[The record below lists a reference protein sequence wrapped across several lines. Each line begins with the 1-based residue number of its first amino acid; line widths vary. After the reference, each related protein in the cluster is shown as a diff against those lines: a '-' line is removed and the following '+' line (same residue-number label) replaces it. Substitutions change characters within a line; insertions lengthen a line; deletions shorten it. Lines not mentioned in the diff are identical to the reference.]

1 MSFVYPSFLYALF
14 AVLIPIIIHLFNFR
28 KYKTVYFTNVKFL
41 KELQQESQ
49 SKSRLKELLI
59 LASRILA
66 ISCLVFAFAQPVL
79 KDKNTKVKVGQ
90 KAVGIYID
98 NSFSMEGVN
107 KNGAL
112 VANAQKRAIE
122 IVNAFGSSDK
132 FQIITNDFEGK
143 HQRFLSKE
151 EITDAINEIK
161 ISSAVKPLSLVLKRQ
176 NDFLKTSRFNDLR
189 EFIITDLQKS
199 TCDITNL
206 QNDTLIN
213 TTIIPLLANNT
224 DNVYLDSCWFEN
236 PVQQKGMIQKL
247 NVRIWNKS
255 NKVIESGSIKLFI
268 NQKQT
273 AIASYSAEPNS
284 KTLTKII
291 FECKDEGYNFC
302 SLKTDDYPI
311 TFDDELFFAFN
322 SKLNINAVVVNGKT
336 TSTSSYFKTLMQN
349 DSLFSFKET
358 NEQSIDFAA
367 FTPANIIFLN
377 ELEAFSSGLISELNK
392 FIEKGGYLVIIP
404 SYKANITSY
413 NEFYKNF
420 QIPFI
425 ANSDSTKLKLEKT
438 DFKQGFYEGVFDKI
452 DERIDLPQ
460 IQKHFIFNLN
470 SKTNFIAV
478 LKLQNGETWLGEL
491 PVKNSKIYVFGSSF
505 DLNSTNF
512 CKHALFVP
520 TIYKIGINSL
530 KPVPLYY
537 CTQTNSAIHLNAPKE
552 QSEEPVHITEHINK
566 LASPGANH
574 AMAGLYDVIPETKIV
589 NNQLNIFTQNQITNP
604 GFYSVSFKNS
614 PLLALAFNYN
624 RIESNLS
631 FYTVEELEKTIEQN
645 HLTSFKTLLA
655 GEKSLSSGVTDISGN
670 TKLWKLFVIL
680 TLLFIAIEIALIKL
694 FRS

>member
-14 AVLIPIIIHLFNFR
+14 AILIPIIIHLFNFR

-41 KELQQESQ
+41 KELKQESQ

-66 ISCLVFAFAQPVL
+66 ISCMVFAFAQPVL
-79 KDKNTKVKVGQ
+79 KDKNTKIKVGQ
-90 KAVGIYID
+90 KAIGIYID

-112 VANAQKRAIE
+112 IANAQKRALE
-122 IVNAFGSSDK
+122 IVNAFNSSDK

-151 EITDAINEIK
+151 EMIDAINEIK
-161 ISSAVKPLSLVLKRQ
+161 ISPAVKPLSLVLKRQ
-176 NDFLKTSRFNDLR
+176 NDFLKTSKFNDLR
-189 EFIITDLQKS
+189 EFIITDLQQS
-199 TCDITNL
+199 TCDINNL
-206 QNDTLIN
+206 FNDTLI
-213 TTIIPLLANNT
+213 TSTIIPLFSNNN
-224 DNVYLDSCWFEN
+224 DNIYIDSCWFEN
-236 PVQQKGMIQKL
+236 PVQQMGIIQKL

-255 NKVIESGSIKLFI
+255 SKPVESGAIKLFI

-273 AIASYSAEPNS
+273 AITTFSAETNS
-284 KTLTKII
+284 KALTKII
-291 FECKDEGYNFC
+291 FECKEDGYNFC

-322 SKLNINAVVVNGKT
+322 SKLNINALIVNGKT
-336 TSTSSYFKTLMQN
+336 TTTTSFFKTLMQN
-349 DSLFSFKET
+349 DSLFNYNET
-358 NEQSIDFAA
+358 NEQAVDFAL
-367 FTPANIIFLN
+367 FNQANIIFLN
-377 ELEAFSSGLISELNK
+377 ELESFSSGLISELNK
-392 FIEKGGYLVIIP
+392 FIDKGGHLVIIP
-404 SYKANITSY
+404 SYKANLTSY

-420 QIPFI
+420 QIPLM
-425 ANSDSTKLKLEKT
+425 AGTDSTKLKLEKT

-470 SKTNFIAV
+470 TRSNFVPV

-491 PVKNSKIYVFGSSF
+491 PLKSAKVYVFASSF
-505 DLNSTNF
+505 NINAANF

-520 TIYKIGINSL
+520 TIYKMGINTL
-530 KPVPLYY
+530 KPMPLYY
-537 CTQTNSAIHLNAPKE
+537 YTLTNSAIHLNAPKE
-552 QSEEPVHITEHINK
+552 QSEEQVHISELNNK
-566 LASPGANH
+566 PAYRRADD
-574 AMAGLYDVIPETKIV
+574 ATAGRFDIIPETKIV

-604 GFYSVSFKNS
+604 GFYRVVFKTN

-624 RIESNLS
+624 RLESNLS
-631 FYTVEELEKTIEQN
+631 FYTAEELQKTLEEK

-655 GEKSLSSGVTDISGN
+655 GEKSLTSGIMEISGN
-670 TKLWKLFVIL
+670 TKLWKLFIIL
-680 TLLFIAIEIALIKL
+680 TLLFIAIEIALIRLLK
-694 FRS
+694 